1 METPVEVAVIR
12 FQNSV
17 FGKTLQEEMK
27 IQIGRENTG
36 SLEDKFRGILE
47 QIEYD
52 RYQKI
57 LKDGLFKGTYHEYK
71 ERLKL
76 GPIGLSQKL

>member
-1 METPVEVAVIR
+1 METPVKIL
-12 FQNSV
+12 NSV
-17 FGKTLQEEMK
+17 FRRTVQEEMK
-27 IQIGRENTG
+27 VRIGREKTG

-57 LKDGLFKGTYHEYK
+57 LKDGLFKGTYYEYK